1 MKLFSRSKKYIHK
14 LCARGLH
21 VLNILMEQYLIC
33 EDSLFNSEIKAKMTM
48 YSFSGKPVIY
58 SVKSKKQ
65 VISSK
70 ISLWNTIWE
79 TDKKVPNG
87 DRIISQ

>member
-14 LCARGLH
+14 PCARDLH
-21 VLNILMEQYLIC
+21 VLNIMMEQYLIC
-33 EDSLFNSEIKAKMTM
+33 EDSLFNSEIKAEMPM

-65 VISSK
+65 VVSNK
-70 ISLWNTIWE
+70 MSLWNNNLGNWQEST
-79 TDKKVPNG
+79 
-87 DRIISQ
+87 